1 MLEITLLSTRDLSI
15 AIKILTAELVQFV
28 VQGLTINFSEELDFE
43 IEKKLVANVAILF
56 SF

>member
-1 MLEITLLSTRDLSI
+1 MLEITLLSTKDLSI
-15 AIKILTAELVQFV
+15 AIEILTAELVQFV

-43 IEKKLVANVAILF
+43 IEKKLVASVTILF